1 MTRVANTV
9 LKAPRTA
16 VSGIG
21 VVDVVAGVHQRRGDK
36 VAEFA
41 AVVRAAAPDLGVGG
55 GDEHDR
61 AQERGVAEED
71 GRYLA
76 HDLVRQLVRGQA
88 VPAPGVGQGGL
99 VGAHPGHAVFVDGQ
113 EQGVL
118 AVGPF
123 V

>member
-1 MTRVANTV
+1 MTG
-9 LKAPRTA
+9 L
-16 VSGIG
+16 
-21 VVDVVAGVHQRRGDK
+21 
-36 VAEFA
+36 
-41 AVVRAAAPDLGVGG
+41 
-55 GDEHDR
+55 
-61 AQERGVAEED
+61 ERGVAEED

>member
-1 MTRVANTV
+1 
-9 LKAPRTA
+9 
-16 VSGIG
+16 
-21 VVDVVAGVHQRRGDK
+21 
-36 VAEFA
+36 
-41 AVVRAAAPDLGVGG
+41 VGG

-88 VPAPGVGQGGL
+88 DQAARVGQGGL

>member
-1 MTRVANTV
+1 M
-9 LKAPRTA
+9 
-16 VSGIG
+16 
-21 VVDVVAGVHQRRGDK
+21 
-36 VAEFA
+36 
-41 AVVRAAAPDLGVGG
+41 
-55 GDEHDR
+55 
-61 AQERGVAEED
+61 AEED

-76 HDLVRQLVRGQA
+76 HDLVRQLVCGHA

>member
-9 LKAPRTA
+9 LKAPRTT
-16 VSGIG
+16 V
-21 VVDVVAGVHQRRGDK
+21 
-36 VAEFA
+36 
-41 AVVRAAAPDLGVGG
+41 
-55 GDEHDR
+55 
-61 AQERGVAEED
+61 
-71 GRYLA
+71 
-76 HDLVRQLVRGQA
+76 LVRGQA
-88 VPAPGVGQGGL
+88 VPAPGVGQDGL